1 MPFWWMPF
9 HEKSGEI
16 MRKHDITAF
25 EREQSKGKKRSTQEQ
40 RLREYLRRHT
50 VSRWMAARAT
60 RIPLQVVCWIVGDLR
75 KMDAVAVVKKAR
87 CAISG
92 RTVQYITTDPDKF
105 PKSKQL
111 QLSLQ

>member
-1 MPFWWMPF
+1 MLN
-9 HEKSGEI
+9 
-16 MRKHDITAF
+16 KHDSTAF
-25 EREQSKGKKRSTQEQ
+25 DSEQDKGKERRTQEQ
-40 RLREYLRRHT
+40 RLRAYLRRHT

-105 PKSKQL
+105 PQSKQL
-111 QLSLQ
+111 KLSFQ